1 MPTTSVVIPEIL
13 YRYVETEVEEGR
25 YQSKAEAIRSMIRKE
40 MERRHSTNE
49 QLSEETLESI
59 QRARGQENEGDIREL
74 IEDQL

>member
-1 MPTTSVVIPEIL
+1 MPTTSVVIPDIL

-40 MERRHSTNE
+40 MERRHSVDE

>member
-1 MPTTSVVIPEIL
+1 MPTTSVDIPDIL
-13 YRYVETEVEEGR
+13 YRYIETEVEEGR

-40 MERRHSTNE
+40 MERRHSVNE

>member
-1 MPTTSVVIPEIL
+1 MPTTSVDIPDIL

-40 MERRHSTNE
+40 MERRHSVDE
-49 QLSEETLESI
+49 QLSEQTLESI

>member
-1 MPTTSVVIPEIL
+1 MPTTSVDIPDIL

-49 QLSEETLESI
+49 QLSEQTLESI
-59 QRARGQENEGDIREL
+59 QRTRGQENEGDIREL

>member
-1 MPTTSVVIPEIL
+1 MPTTSVDIPDIL

-40 MERRHSTNE
+40 MERRHSVDE

>member
-1 MPTTSVVIPEIL
+1 
-13 YRYVETEVEEGR
+13 
-25 YQSKAEAIRSMIRKE
+25 MIRKE
-40 MERRHSTNE
+40 MERRHSVDE